1 MENLKALGESLV
13 ENAGFV
19 AVALLVAALI
29 FAVSFATEKMLK
41 YKREVSAVRKLTI
54 MALFAALAIIINL
67 FSFPIP
73 VIAPGFYKMDFSEIP
88 VLICGF
94 LFGPVAG
101 AMVEFI
107 KILLNLLINGTGTM
121 FVGEFANFV
130 VGCSLVVPASI
141 IYMIARTKRGALV
154 GMISGTAIMVA
165 AGCML
170 NAWLLLPWYAENF
183 FAAKG
188 GMDAIVGAGTDVH
201 SVVNNVFTFV
211 VLIVAPF
218 NLIKGVVVSAVTFI
232 VYKKLGKVLK
242 IH

>member
-1 MENLKALGESLV
+1 MENLKKFGENLV
-13 ENAGFV
+13 GNASFV
-19 AVALLVAALI
+19 VMALLVV
-29 FAVSFATEKMLK
+29 AVVFVISFVAEKMYG
-41 YKREVSAVRKLTI
+41 YKRDVSPVRKLTV
-54 MALFAALAIIINL
+54 MALFSALSIIINL
-67 FSFPIP
+67 FSFPVP

-94 LFGPVAG
+94 MFGPVAG
-101 AMVEFI
+101 AMVEFV
-107 KILLNLLINGTGTM
+107 KILLNLLINGTATM

-141 IYMIARTKRGALV
+141 VYMAARTKKGALV
-154 GMISGTAIMVA
+154 GMIIGTLIMTV

-170 NAWLLLPWYAENF
+170 NAWLLLPWYAKNF

-188 GMDAIVGAGTDVH
+188 GMDAIIGAGTAVYG
-201 SVVNNVFTFV
+201 VVDSIFTFV

-218 NLIKGVVVSAVTFI
+218 NLVKGVVVSVVTFI
-232 VYKKLGKVLK
+232 VYKKAGKVLK